1 MQGSESLW
9 GRWGQS
15 WKNSFGKQNRA
26 FIEDIS
32 KLTIRDQ
39 ITGLF
44 LKKKI
49 SAESG
54 CSPSFIP
61 FLRFISVRQCSSC
74 SAQQKAECKESA
86 VFPCLTQEAQFTP
99 EGQVR
104 RTREQSE
111 EDSEGE
117 RVVLSCSALLLLPQ
131 VYALL
136 PLLRC
141 ACCQLH
147 PWVAEAMVLVLEA
160 LLPCFCTLFFL
171 TLLPGVEPAVPL
183 EDFYPFGRDK
193 GDSQT
198 IAQDDG
204 GSGLLEISVAF
215 PFFGDR
221 HTGLYVSTEEC
232 VSADVFWS
240 HWLWVCMH
248 LVAGNWIWNVVDR
261 IRASGSWD
269 VAHSQILHCGT
280 LREFV
285 YVHVEYRVFPS
296 RV

>member
-1 MQGSESLW
+1 MQCPAESRMQG
-9 GRWGQS
+9 
-15 WKNSFGKQNRA
+15 
-26 FIEDIS
+26 I
-32 KLTIRDQ
+32 
-39 ITGLF
+39 
-44 LKKKI
+44 
-49 SAESG
+49 
-54 CSPSFIP
+54 CSIP
-61 FLRFISVRQCSSC
+61 LSHTRSPVHHW
-74 SAQQKAECKESA
+74 
-86 VFPCLTQEAQFTP
+86 
-99 EGQVR
+99 
-104 RTREQSE
+104 RTSE
-111 EDSEGE
+111 ENQRAVRGGF
-117 RVVLSCSALLLLPQ
+117 RGRTCGLVLFCSALLLLPQ

-232 VSADVFWS
+232 VSADVFWN

-248 LVAGNWIWNVVDR
+248 LVAGNWIWNVVNR
-261 IRASGSWD
+261 IRALGSWD